1 MNRSERRSPREHAQ
15 RGPKWVVRAG
25 QMPGHSK
32 PQMTPGRDT
41 GGSVLLQLRKGESL
55 QDLLMLKGADSR
67 FYWKT
72 GS

>member
-1 MNRSERRSPREHAQ
+1 
-15 RGPKWVVRAG
+15 
-25 QMPGHSK
+25 MPGHSK